1 MLTHR
6 NYELRNGKRPPSV
19 TEIIGILRKPK
30 IERWRGEVTNIVADR
45 IIRQSQIKGTSIHSL
60 IEYYLRNGHLPRHS
74 DSEHLVYA
82 NHFVR
87 WYNDNVKSDRAVI
100 SESKRYAVHTVD
112 GIDYDFCG
120 TVDII
125 ADLQDIGSCVLD
137 VKTGKSLHPTV
148 KLQTAAYSYLH
159 RFNTPECK
167 SLRRAA
173 LHITKDGAYMSVFD
187 DDSKDEQA
195 FLSMIPAYYALCGAG
210 YIDSSNGMVL
220 A

>member
-19 TEIIGILRKPK
+19 TEIIGILRKPG
-30 IERWRGEVTNIVADR
+30 IEIWRGNVTNAVADR
-45 IIRQSQIKGTSIHSL
+45 IIRDSAIKGTSIHNL

-74 DSEHLVYA
+74 DSEHIRYA
-82 NHFVR
+82 NNFVR
-87 WYNDNVKSDRAVI
+87 WYTANVKSDSPVI
-100 SESKRYAVHTVD
+100 SEVKRYATYTVG

-125 ADLQDIGSCVLD
+125 AYVQDIGLCVLD

-159 RFNTPECK
+159 RFNAPECK

-173 LHITKDGAYMSVFD
+173 LHVTKDGAYLSVFD

-195 FLSMIPAYYALCGAG
+195 FLSMIPAYYALCDGG
-210 YIDSSNGMVL
+210 YIDRANGRVL